1 MYFNTTYIQNNA
13 RNNNLISLTNKIIA
27 KRDDIYA
34 NQVIISNATLYSE
47 KHILIDTI
55 NNGIIVRTNSDVSKY
70 QTARH
75 MSTITLL
82 KEGVSKSNQIF
93 SKNN

>member
-13 RNNNLISLTNKIIA
+13 KNNNLISLTNKIIA

-34 NQVIISNATLYSE
+34 NQVIIPNATLYSE
-47 KHILIDTI
+47 KHILIYTM
-55 NNGIIVRTNSDVSKY
+55 NNGITVRTNSDVSKY

-75 MSTITLL
+75 MSTITLKYL
-82 KEGVSKSNQIF
+82 VKQI
-93 SKNN
+93 KHKK